1 MLAATHLVGLRQ
13 EARDEPRLWAA
24 GARRPGRPPVHRRR
38 ALGNVALARSLAIL
52 GLEESGKAIAIHDRR
67 VQMVHEPEGTPFRC
81 DRLDRLWLDHQEKLK
96 TVHSFL
102 VKERYWF
109 STEPSDPEENE
120 AQLGK
125 IRKWADRHDRLKRR
139 GFYVG
144 LDKTGAVLTPGHVA
158 DEESLAEVINHVHQ
172 IGWQLRARRAHR
184 GKKAGRAGTG
194 HPTG

>member
-1 MLAATHLVGLRQ
+1 M
-13 EARDEPRLWAA
+13 
-24 GARRPGRPPVHRRR
+24 
-38 ALGNVALARSLAIL
+38 
-52 GLEESGKAIAIHDRR
+52 
-67 VQMVHEPEGTPFRC
+67 
-81 DRLDRLWLDHQEKLK
+81 
-96 TVHSFL
+96 HSFL

-158 DEESLAEVINHVHQ
+158 DEESLAEVINRVHQ
-172 IGWQLRARRAHR
+172 IGWQLRSGEHIE
-184 GKKAGRAGTG
+184 GKRQDEQEQGIPPADPKILELLELPPDLDSPMASELSNALREGTPG
-194 HPTG
+194 TPLNNAAYRFNQPSADQNPFQNLGKPGYEAQTRELQRLAEEMNQEGP